1 MMPYRS
7 FVTALALALGL
18 SACDASLGGL
28 EAAQSTPNDPPAT
41 YAAPR
46 GDRDVVPGQ
55 FIVVLNDAATSLRGV
70 EDVSASLAARHGG
83 TVERVY
89 GTALRGF
96 VTRIDAAGAE
106 ALARDPNVAYVEADR
121 YMYASA
127 TQTGATWGLDRID
140 QRALPLST
148 TYTYEA
154 TGSGVT
160 AYVIDT
166 GIRAAHEDFGG
177 RVRPGFDAFT
187 DGRNS
192 DDCNG
197 HGTHVA
203 GTIGG
208 NTWGVA
214 KGVQLVAVRVLNCQG
229 SGTNSGVIA
238 GVDWVAADA
247 AGKTAVANMSLGGG
261 ASSAL
266 DTAVRNAVASGVT
279 FVVAAGNE
287 NVDACTKSPA
297 RVAEALTVGATT
309 STDARSSFSN
319 FGTCVSLFAPGSS
332 ITSAWHTSNTATST
346 ISGTSMAS
354 PHVAGVAA
362 LYLQGNRSATPAQVG
377 SAILNATTTGVVTS
391 AGTGSPNRLLYA
403 LFGAPAPPPPPA
415 GIVLAAQ
422 GSKVQGRV
430 VVDLTW
436 TGATSAQVDVYYNG
450 SRIGTVNNTGAARHN
465 TGLRSGTFRHRVCEA
480 GTQTCSNE
488 TSVTL

>member
-1 MMPYRS
+1 MLSYRS
-7 FVTALALALGL
+7 FVTAFALALGL
-18 SACDASLGGL
+18 SACDTSPGGL
-28 EAAQSTPNDPPAT
+28 EAAQQAPHDPPAT
-41 YAAPR
+41 YAAPHAD
-46 GDRDVVPGQ
+46 GDVVPGQ
-55 FIVVLNDAATSLRGV
+55 FIVVLSDAATSLRGV
-70 EDVSASLAARHGG
+70 EDMSASLAARYGG

-96 VTRIDAAGAE
+96 VTRIDEAGAQ
-106 ALARDPNVAYVEADR
+106 ALARDPGVAYVEADR
-121 YMYASA
+121 YVYASA
-127 TQTGATWGLDRID
+127 TQTGAPWGLDRID

-160 AYVIDT
+160 VYIIDT
-166 GIRAAHEDFGG
+166 GIRATHADFGG
-177 RVRPGFDAFT
+177 RVRAGFDAFT

-203 GTIGG
+203 GTVGG
-208 NTWGVA
+208 GTWGVA
-214 KGVQLVAVRVLNCQG
+214 KGVRLVAVRVLNCQG
-229 SGTNSGVIA
+229 SGTNAGVIA

-287 NVDACTKSPA
+287 NVDACTRSPA

-309 STDARSSFSN
+309 SSDARSSFSN
-319 FGTCVSLFAPGSS
+319 FGTCVSLFAPGSA
-332 ITSAWHTSNTATST
+332 ITSAWHTSDTATST

-354 PHVAGVAA
+354 PHVAGAAA
-362 LYLQGNRSATPAQVG
+362 LYLEGHRSATPAQVG
-377 SAILNATTTGVVTS
+377 RAILDASTQGVVTS
-391 AGTGSPNRLLYA
+391 AGTGSPNRLLYS
-403 LFGAPAPPPPPA
+403 LFGAAAAPPPA
-415 GIVLAAQ
+415 GIVLSAQ

-436 TGATSAQVDVYYNG
+436 TGATSARVDVYYNG
-450 SRIGTVNNTGAARHN
+450 SRIGTIDNTGAARHN
-465 TGLRSGTFRHRVCEA
+465 TGQRSGTFRHRVCEA